1 MNNYKRRQFIRIST
15 GLLGGFAL
23 GTMAGC
29 NNSANSEKTLEDS
42 TGNKKSSDSADAG
55 AATALTAFGLQL
67 YTLRDD
73 FPKDPKG
80 VLKQVAD
87 MGYKQVEGYEGAKG
101 IFWGMSDA
109 EFKSYMDSIGLTM
122 VSSHCD
128 TSKDFEKKAAQAAG
142 AGLKYLMQP
151 YEGRDKSIDDYKKLA
166 EDFNKKGEIA
176 KKNGIR
182 FAFHNHDMSF
192 VAINGEYPQDV
203 LMANTDPGL
212 VDFEMDIY
220 WVVTAGGD
228 PEAWIK
234 KYPNRF
240 TACHIKDR
248 AKNPGTDNGKN
259 SVDLGTGSID
269 FAKVLKTAK
278 DNGMQ
283 YYIVEQEAYPNG
295 TPLAAAKVDAEYMKT
310 LKF

>member
-1 MNNYKRRQFIRIST
+1 MNNYKRRQFIKIST
-15 GLLGGFAL
+15 GILGGFAL
-23 GTMAGC
+23 GGTLAAC
-29 NNSANSEKTLEDS
+29 NNSADTKKTLEDS
-42 TGNKKSSDSADAG
+42 TDNKKSGDA
-55 AATALTAFGLQL
+55 AAAAALTAFGLQL

-87 MGYKQVEGYEGAKG
+87 MGYKQVEGYEGKQG
-101 IFWGMSDA
+101 IFWGMKDD

-142 AGLKYLMQP
+142 AGLKYLMHP
-151 YEGRDKSIDDYKKLA
+151 YEGRDKSIDEYKKMA
-166 EDFNKKGEIA
+166 DDFNKKGEIC

-192 VAINGEYPQDV
+192 LNVKGEIPQDV
-203 LMANTDPGL
+203 LMANTDPSL

-220 WVVTAGGD
+220 WVVAAGGD

-240 TACHIKDR
+240 KACHIKDR
-248 AKNPGTDNGKN
+248 SKTPGADNGKN

-278 DNGMQ
+278 DNGME
-283 YYIVEQEAYPNG
+283 YYIVEQEFYPNG
-295 TPLAAAKVDAEYMKT
+295 TPLAAAKVDADYMKN